1 MPRKFI
7 LTAIRDTLMSLA
19 NKVLFKYT
27 DTGNTHEGRIE
38 GKYPYG
44 DTAFMIVV
52 KPPRDGLVSDIIV
65 QFTYCATTMRCYGVD
80 YYAFH
85 AVEQQVATTVGNTI
99 VVRTESNLVNVTEDS
114 RIFIYAG
121 LF

>member
-1 MPRKFI
+1 VSRKFI
-7 LTAIRDTLMSLA
+7 LSAIRDTLMSLA
-19 NKVLFKYT
+19 NKVLFKYA
-27 DTGNTHEGRIE
+27 DTGTIREGRIE

-44 DTAFMIVV
+44 DTAFMIVA

-65 QFTYCATTMRCYGVD
+65 RFGSVD

-99 VVRTESNLVNVTEDS
+99 VVRTESNAVYLTEDS
-114 RIFIYAG
+114 RVFIYAG

>member
-1 MPRKFI
+1 VPRQFI
-7 LTAIRDTLMSLA
+7 LSAIRDALMSLA
-19 NKVLFKYT
+19 SKVLFKYA
-27 DTGNTHEGRIE
+27 DTGVTHEGKIE
-38 GKYPYG
+38 GMHPYG
-44 DTAFMIVV
+44 DTAFVIVA
-52 KPPRDGLVSDIIV
+52 KPPRDGLISDIIV
-65 QFTYCATTMRCYGVD
+65 QFKYCASTMYCYGVD

-85 AVEQQVATTVGNTI
+85 AVEQQVATTVGGTI